1 MFIMGKVKTRVIGTQ
16 QYVNVNTGELREMQV
31 IESTEDNKDFN
42 FHKLFMRDF
51 IRAIDIVSNKKTKI
65 CYWIIDNINKD
76 NQLLYSYRQ
85 ISEITGISY
94 SVVAETVKA
103 LLDADFL
110 RKHGKVLIVNP
121 DIIFKGSAI
130 RRANILHTYSQAER
144 GDEQA
149 DLQVRI
155 SNLQNTI
162 AGLNKQLEGLLVK
175 ASSDHMSNN
184 NQINGQLSLDDIKT
198 A

>member
-1 MFIMGKVKTRVIGTQ
+1 MGKVKTKVIGTQ

>member
-1 MFIMGKVKTRVIGTQ
+1 M
-16 QYVNVNTGELREMQV
+16 L
-31 IESTEDNKDFN
+31 
-42 FHKLFMRDF
+42 L
-51 IRAIDIVSNKKTKI
+51 
-65 CYWIIDNINKD
+65 IIDNINKD

>member
-1 MFIMGKVKTRVIGTQ
+1 MGKVKTRVIGTQ

-155 SNLQNTI
+155 SNLQKTI

>member
-1 MFIMGKVKTRVIGTQ
+1 MGKVKTRVIGTQ

-110 RKHGKVLIVNP
+110 RKHCKVLIVNP

>member
-1 MFIMGKVKTRVIGTQ
+1 MGKVKTRVIGTQ

-162 AGLNKQLEGLLVK
+162 SGLNKQLEGLLVK

>member
-1 MFIMGKVKTRVIGTQ
+1 MGKVKTRVIGTQ
-16 QYVNVNTGELREMQV
+16 QYVNINTGELREMQV

>member
-1 MFIMGKVKTRVIGTQ
+1 MGKVKTRVIGTQ

-144 GDEQA
+144 GDEQV

>member
-1 MFIMGKVKTRVIGTQ
+1 MGKVKTRVIGTQ
-16 QYVNVNTGELREMQV
+16 QYVNVNTGDLREMQV

-184 NQINGQLSLDDIKT
+184 NQINGQLSNVS
-198 A
+198 